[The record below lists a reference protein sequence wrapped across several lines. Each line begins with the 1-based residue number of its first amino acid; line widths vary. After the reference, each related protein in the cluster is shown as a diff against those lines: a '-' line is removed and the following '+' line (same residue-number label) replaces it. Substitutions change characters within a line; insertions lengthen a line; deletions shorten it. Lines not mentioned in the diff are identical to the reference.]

1 MNLDSFPQE
10 TSWSSVNQNFLLR
23 GPAFAISWTQLVSD
37 QSHRTL
43 DESLIGTLLYCFLLA
58 KPTSFNKKTKKIE
71 KKNALE
77 IRPSRPN

>member
-1 MNLDSFPQE
+1 MWDQH
-10 TSWSSVNQNFLLR
+10 LLSA
-23 GPAFAISWTQLVSD
+23 GLLVSD

-43 DESLIGTLLYCFLLA
+43 DESLIGTLLYCCLLA
-58 KPTSFNKKTKKIE
+58 EPTSLNKKKQKNL